1 MTDIL
6 TKYEKPVDP
15 NSPARF
21 EKEQRNKAI
30 LNYVK
35 KNKIPRNEIDQIIYN
50 DSDTANPIRVI
61 LKKDLDKQGNIKDKK
76 TQKVIKDKKA
86 LYDKEVEAMRKEMNM
101 NQSAEDAYKELES
114 GMNVGGRV
122 KKKKKKKVV
131 NKYATGGKVY
141 SNQGPR
147 KVRVRG

>member
-6 TKYEKPVDP
+6 TQYEKPVDP
-15 NSPARF
+15 LSPTRF

-50 DSDTANPIRVI
+50 NSDTANPIRVI

-76 TQKVIKDKKA
+76 IKKDIKDKKA
-86 LYDKEVEAMRKEMNM
+86 LFDKETKAMRREINM
-101 NQSAEDAYKELES
+101 DQSAEDAYKELELES
-114 GMNVGGRV
+114 RKKGGRV
-122 KKKKKKKVV
+122 KKKTMNGNTFVASLYKGFK
-131 NKYATGGKVY
+131 
-141 SNQGPR
+141 
-147 KVRVRG
+147 

>member
-1 MTDIL
+1 MTDVL

-15 NSPARF
+15 LSPIANEIKR
-21 EKEQRNKAI
+21 RNKAI

-50 DSDTANPIRVI
+50 NSDKENPIRVI

-114 GMNVGGRV
+114 GMNIGGRV
-122 KKKKKKKVV
+122 KKKKKKKKVV
-131 NKYATGGKVY
+131 NKYARGGKTY
-141 SNQGPR
+141 TNLPR
-147 KVRVRG
+147 KVKVRG

>member
-35 KNKIPRNEIDQIIYN
+35 KNNIPRNEIDQIIYN
-50 DSDTANPIRVI
+50 NSDKENPIRVI

-86 LYDKEVEAMRKEMNM
+86 LYDKEVEAMKKEMNM
-101 NQSAEDAYKELES
+101 NQSAEDAYKELELES
-114 GMNVGGRV
+114 RKKGGRV
-122 KKKKKKKVV
+122 KKKTM
-131 NKYATGGKVY
+131 TGNTFVANLYKGFK
-141 SNQGPR
+141 
-147 KVRVRG
+147 

>member
-15 NSPARF
+15 LSPTRF

-35 KNKIPRNEIDQIIYN
+35 ENKIPRDQIGQIIYN
-50 DSDTANPIRVI
+50 DSDKENPIRVI
-61 LKKDLDKQGNIKDKK
+61 LKKDLDSKGSIKDKK
-76 TQKVIKDKKA
+76 TQKVIRDKKT
-86 LYDKEVEAMRKEMNM
+86 LHDKEVEAMRKEMNM
-101 NQSAEDAYKELES
+101 NQSAEDAFKELES

-122 KKKKKKKVV
+122 KKKKKKVV

-141 SNQGPR
+141 TNQGPR
-147 KVRVRG
+147 KVRTRG